1 MDYESEIDKI
11 KNNFKVNFLRCI
23 EEDCKDE
30 EYINKV
36 KDLICYY
43 TNRERDIDSIN
54 YYESNIQT
62 RLGSLEDLVYKRP
75 WNKLDV
81 IQKKIK
87 LDEFVKE
94 FFIIKNNSKDVII
107 KKLYKSFNDNKL
119 NSSKFVHYEP
129 LTSKILEIVNLTY
142 NKEKNEYQYN

>member
-11 KNNFKVNFLRCI
+11 RNDFKVNFLRCV

-43 TNRERDIDSIN
+43 TNKEKDIDSIN

-62 RLGSLEDLVYKRP
+62 RLGSLENLVYKRP

>member
-62 RLGSLEDLVYKRP
+62 RLGSLENLVYKRP

>member
-11 KNNFKVNFLRCI
+11 KNNFKVNFLRCV

-43 TNRERDIDSIN
+43 TNKEKDIDSIN

-62 RLGSLEDLVYKRP
+62 RLGSLENLVYKRP

>member
-11 KNNFKVNFLRCI
+11 RDDLRVHFLKCV

-30 EYINKV
+30 EYMNKV

-43 TNRERDIDSIN
+43 TNKKKDVENIN
-54 YYESNIQT
+54 NYESNIQS
-62 RLGSLEDLVYKRP
+62 RLGLIDDLIYKRP

-81 IQKKIK
+81 TQKKIK

-94 FFIIKNNSKDVII
+94 FFIIKNNSKEEII

-119 NSSKFVHYEP
+119 NSSKSVHYEP
-129 LTSKILEIVNLTY
+129 LTSKILEVVNLTY
-142 NKEKNEYQYN
+142 NKERNEYEYY

>member
-11 KNNFKVNFLRCI
+11 RNDFKVNFLRCV

-62 RLGSLEDLVYKRP
+62 RLGSLENLVYKRP

>member
-62 RLGSLEDLVYKRP
+62 RLGSLENLVYKRP
-75 WNKLDV
+75 WNKL
-81 IQKKIK
+81 
-87 LDEFVKE
+87 E
-94 FFIIKNNSKDVII
+94 
-107 KKLYKSFNDNKL
+107 
-119 NSSKFVHYEP
+119 
-129 LTSKILEIVNLTY
+129 
-142 NKEKNEYQYN
+142 

>member
-11 KNNFKVNFLRCI
+11 RNDFKVNFLRCV

-62 RLGSLEDLVYKRP
+62 RLGSLENLVYKRP

-94 FFIIKNNSKDVII
+94 FFIIENNSKDVII